1 MSRIAINEERCKG
14 CLLCTA
20 ACPEGILR
28 RSGHINSQGYKVAE
42 ADPALAGAC
51 TGCTACARVCPD
63 LVIMV
68 WRTVKAG
75 AKEAR

>member
-1 MSRIAINEERCKG
+1 MSRIEINEERCKG

-28 RSGHINSQGYKVAE
+28 RSGRINSQGYKVAE
-42 ADPALAGAC
+42 AAPELAATC

-63 LVIMV
+63 LVITV
-68 WRTVKAG
+68 WRTAKADK
-75 AKEAR
+75 KEAR